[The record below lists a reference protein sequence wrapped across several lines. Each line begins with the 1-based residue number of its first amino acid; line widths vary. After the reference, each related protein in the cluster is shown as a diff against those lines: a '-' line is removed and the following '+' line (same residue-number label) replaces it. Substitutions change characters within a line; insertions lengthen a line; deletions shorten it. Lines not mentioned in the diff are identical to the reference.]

1 MKRKDDD
8 ELIQTAVRLPQSLHE
23 RLKKAGGERGMGEE
37 IRRRLEASFAAD
49 QSARELLDAISAVAE
64 ETTNYY
70 GRWSENSF
78 ALEVLKACVDLLLS
92 FYERE
97 IEPAADPNPSSAADL
112 LFGPDHSSKDIS
124 RTIVNG
130 WWANRG
136 KRGFGQEVKRR

>member
-70 GRWSENSF
+70 WSAF
-78 ALEVLKACVDLLLS
+78 
-92 FYERE
+92 RE
-97 IEPAADPNPSSAADL
+97 
-112 LFGPDHSSKDIS
+112 
-124 RTIVNG
+124 
-130 WWANRG
+130 
-136 KRGFGQEVKRR
+136 